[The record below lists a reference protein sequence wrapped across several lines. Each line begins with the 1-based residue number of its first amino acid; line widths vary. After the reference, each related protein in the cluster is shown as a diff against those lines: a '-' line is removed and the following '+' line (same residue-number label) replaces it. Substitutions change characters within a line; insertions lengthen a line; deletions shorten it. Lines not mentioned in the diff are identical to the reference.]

1 VDKQFK
7 KVIIAIV
14 VLLLMMFNIGG
25 WNAVWEVIQT
35 IANVVYGFFVMII
48 PFVDL
53 TQPIICKVITIVI
66 IQILTV
72 LGYYISHRAELK
84 IGKIIS
90 AIADIIGTLLVVI
103 AK

>member
-1 VDKQFK
+1 MDKQFK

-66 IQILTV
+66 IQILTG
-72 LGYYISHRAELK
+72 LGYYISDRAEVK